1 MTTTAITAGAF
12 LGTMGINT
20 HIGDAGAYSDTSM
33 VEQNLQ
39 YLGVGIV
46 RDSATSASEIA
57 VWQQVSQAT
66 GVKFD
71 FYMPEGAP
79 AWDQDALALVPQ
91 MAADGILHSIE
102 GGNEEDNFYA
112 QANGN
117 SLSWTAQFQ
126 QQVYA
131 MGQQEGLPVINMSF
145 GSGWTSANNW
155 EGDYPDVGNLS
166 AYTNYANA
174 HTYPN
179 VGQTP
184 GSAIQ
189 QLNGDAALAASS
201 DPVITTEMG
210 WQTSSSAKPRS
221 RSTWSMRHSTALP
234 RAMPACGSMA
244 CTTTPPA
251 TGDCSIPT
259 ARRGRRRPRYII

>member
-1 MTTTAITAGAF
+1 MANAISATVF
-12 LGTMGINT
+12 IDTLGVNT

-33 VEQNLQ
+33 VEQNLE
-39 YLGVGIV
+39 YLGVTIV
-46 RDSATSASEIA
+46 RDSVDSASEAA
-57 VWQQVSQAT
+57 VWQQVAQAT

-71 FYMPEGAP
+71 DYMPEGAP
-79 AWDQDALALVPQ
+79 AWDQSALALVPQ
-91 MAADGILHSIE
+91 MAQEGILHSIE
-102 GGNEEDNFYA
+102 GGNEEDDFYA

-117 SLSWTAQFQ
+117 TLAWTAQSQ

-145 GSGWTSANNW
+145 GSGWTAANNW
-155 EGDYPDVGNLS
+155 EGDYPNVGNLS

-189 QLNGDAALAASS
+189 QLNTDALLAASTR
-201 DPVITTEMG
+201 PVITTEIG
-210 WQTSSSAKPRS
+210 WQTSHTPRLRS
-221 RSTWSMRHSTALP
+221 RKTWWMPPSTVSPMAT
-234 RAMPACGSMA
+234 PACGSMG
-244 CTTTPPA
+244 CMTTAPAIGGCSTPMA
-251 TGDCSIPT
+251 LR
-259 ARRGRRRPRYII
+259 ARRRPRSTT

>member
-20 HIGDAGAYSDTSM
+20 HIGDAGAYSDTAM

-46 RDSATSASEIA
+46 RDSAASASEIA

-102 GGNEEDNFYA
+102 GGNEEDDSYA

-210 WQTSSSAKPRS
+210 WQTSQFSETQIAQY
-221 RSTWSMRHSTALP
+221 MVD
-234 RAMPACGSMA
+234 
-244 CTTTPPA
+244 A
-251 TGDCSIPT
+251 TFDGIAAGD
-259 ARRGRRRPRYII
+259 AGVWFYGLYERLLRRLGTVQFRRLAAAGGDLAA